1 MRFCSA
7 PLWVWIISALTR
19 WTVEPVEVMLL
30 DTTRST
36 AEMGWSTHPDTG
48 WDEVSVLDDRN
59 QLIRTYEVCNF
70 NLPNQNNWLATPFVM
85 RGSAPRMHVT
95 LRFSVRDCSS
105 VRNVGASCKETFTL
119 YYKEADSQTEALQG
133 WGETE
138 DAGEPGGGGWVKIDT
153 IAADK
158 SFSRVEQS
166 QQHESK
172 RGHRMNVK
180 TRSFG
185 PLTRKG
191 FILGFVDSGACISL
205 VGVSLFYRKC
215 PETFRSLAH
224 FPDMPSGAEPS
235 SLVPVDGS
243 CVPNAQSQTATT
255 PKLHCNADGDW
266 MVPVGVCVCE
276 AGFESNQNGSA
287 CTACRPGHFK
297 SDVSESPSCSPC
309 PAQSHSS
316 QEGSSVCQCLSG
328 FYRAPEESSDSPCTA
343 PPSAPQDLHW
353 ESEGSGLTLRWRAP
367 LSLGSREDLHY
378 NVLCRMCPAPSTVC
392 LRCGDG
398 ITFTPGQQGL
408 SQTRVQVHNLLPR
421 VHYTFQ
427 VQAVNG
433 VTGQSP
439 QPPQYSSV
447 NVSISQSVPSSVP
460 MMHQVSRTPD
470 SITLSWPQPDNPNGD
485 ILDYQIRYFDKSGD
499 EESSVLL
506 SSETNMATVQ
516 GLSSGTIY
524 VFQIR
529 ARNEMGYG
537 AYSGK
542 LYFQTLL
549 EEERS
554 EAVQKKLPLMVGSVL
569 GGMAFLLVGA
579 VLILVFVF
587 RSKRREST
595 YSDRLQR
602 YISTR
607 GGGVK
612 YYVDPSTYEDP
623 NEAIREFAR
632 EIDPAHVKIEEVIGA
647 GEFGEVCR
655 GKLKPAGKREITV
668 AIKTLR
674 SSCMD
679 SEKCSFLS
687 EASTMGQFDN
697 PNVLKLEGVVT
708 RSRPVMIISEF
719 MENGALDSFLRENE
733 GQFSMLQLVGMLRG
747 IAAGMRYLSEMN
759 FVHRDLA
766 ARNVLVN
773 SNLVCKVSDFGL
785 SRFLRGDDES
795 LPTYTAALGSKIPIR
810 WTAPESIQ
818 YRKFTSASDVWSF
831 GIVMWE
837 VTSYGER
844 PYWDMSNQEVMTAV
858 GDEYRLPAPP
868 NCPGTLHSL
877 MLDCWLKDRSERPG
891 FEQIVSTLD
900 KLIRHPA
907 GLKAI
912 STHTNRPSQPLLSN
926 TPVDFST
933 LSSVSDWLDAL
944 KMGRYKEEFSSAGM
958 NSLETVSRMTLEDI
972 QRVGVSLLGHQ
983 KKILNSIQL
992 LRVHQNQGQIEV

>member
-1 MRFCSA
+1 MQYKKLELELGIDSGIVIGIGIKEQELPP
-7 PLWVWIISALTR
+7 PLAMADRCHVMKMLVWFSLLA
-19 WTVEPVEVMLL
+19 VMLL

-48 WDEVSVLDDRN
+48 
-59 QLIRTYEVCNF
+59 
-70 NLPNQNNWLATPFVM
+70 NNWLATPFVM

-95 LRFSVRDCSS
+95 LRFSVRDCNS

-133 WGETE
+133 WGEME
-138 DAGEPGGGGWVKIDT
+138 DDGEPGGGGWVKIDT

-166 QQHESK
+166 QQYESK
-172 RGHRMNVK
+172 KGHRMN
-180 TRSFG
+180 
-185 PLTRKG
+185 
-191 FILGFVDSGACISL
+191 
-205 VGVSLFYRKC
+205 
-215 PETFRSLAH
+215 
-224 FPDMPSGAEPS
+224 
-235 SLVPVDGS
+235 
-243 CVPNAQSQTATT
+243 
-255 PKLHCNADGDW
+255 
-266 MVPVGVCVCE
+266 
-276 AGFESNQNGSA
+276 
-287 CTACRPGHFK
+287 
-297 SDVSESPSCSPC
+297 
-309 PAQSHSS
+309 
-316 QEGSSVCQCLSG
+316 
-328 FYRAPEESSDSPCTA
+328 
-343 PPSAPQDLHW
+343 DLHW

-367 LSLGSREDLHY
+367 LSLGSREDLRY
-378 NVLCRMCPAPSTVC
+378 NVLCRMCPAPHTVC
-392 LRCGDG
+392 LRCRDG
-398 ITFTPGQQGL
+398 ITFIPGQQGL

-439 QPPQYSSV
+439 QAPQYSSV

-542 LYFQTLL
+542 LYFQTML

-708 RSRPVMIISEF
+708 RSRP
-719 MENGALDSFLRENE
+719 ENE

-837 VTSYGER
+837 VISYGER

-926 TPVDFST
+926 TLVDFST

>member
-1 MRFCSA
+1 SQ
-7 PLWVWIISALTR
+7 
-19 WTVEPVEVMLL
+19 
-30 DTTRST
+30 
-36 AEMGWSTHPDTG
+36 

-138 DAGEPGGGGWVKIDT
+138 DDGEPGGGGWVKIDT

-166 QQHESK
+166 QQYESK
-172 RGHRMNVK
+172 KGHRMN
-180 TRSFG
+180 
-185 PLTRKG
+185 
-191 FILGFVDSGACISL
+191 
-205 VGVSLFYRKC
+205 
-215 PETFRSLAH
+215 
-224 FPDMPSGAEPS
+224 
-235 SLVPVDGS
+235 
-243 CVPNAQSQTATT
+243 
-255 PKLHCNADGDW
+255 
-266 MVPVGVCVCE
+266 
-276 AGFESNQNGSA
+276 
-287 CTACRPGHFK
+287 
-297 SDVSESPSCSPC
+297 
-309 PAQSHSS
+309 
-316 QEGSSVCQCLSG
+316 
-328 FYRAPEESSDSPCTA
+328 
-343 PPSAPQDLHW
+343 DLHW
-353 ESEGSGLTLRWRAP
+353 ESEGSGLTLRWKAP
-367 LSLGSREDLHY
+367 LSLGSREDLRY
-378 NVLCRMCPAPSTVC
+378 NVLCRMCPAPHTVC
-392 LRCGDG
+392 LRCRDG

-408 SQTRVQVHNLLPR
+408 SQSRVQVHNLLPR

-439 QPPQYSSV
+439 QAPQYSSV

-516 GLSSGTIY
+516 SLSSGTIY

-602 YISTR
+602 YISAR

-632 EIDPAHVKIEEVIGA
+632 EIDPAHVKIEEVIGTS
-647 GEFGEVCR
+647 EFGEVCR

-697 PNVLKLEGVVT
+697 PNVLKLEG
-708 RSRPVMIISEF
+708 
-719 MENGALDSFLRENE
+719 ENK

-795 LPTYTAALGSKIPIR
+795 LPTFTAALGSKIPIR

-877 MLDCWLKDRSERPG
+877 MLDCWLKDRSERPA

-912 STHTNRPSQPLLSN
+912 STHTNRWRCLS
-926 TPVDFST
+926 F
-933 LSSVSDWLDAL
+933 
-944 KMGRYKEEFSSAGM
+944 
-958 NSLETVSRMTLEDI
+958 I
-972 QRVGVSLLGHQ
+972 HCLG
-983 KKILNSIQL
+983 I
-992 LRVHQNQGQIEV
+992 